1 MYVLEPPPVKCSYI
15 FLSWISI
22 LYIQSIQNQLLP
34 LQEAYRI
41 ALKPSIVVL
50 ELCFHQQQISETTRV
65 GSCHHWNIF
74 MANFPCRFFF
84 FLVCFLPP
92 CHFHIHILWC
102 FSSTKHEWP
111 DASSRVKLYQRLSS
125 LAFGTLFILSFSAA
139 NFSRLFSISFLWL
152 SSALFYQSL
161 LVTWK
166 ENLKIESHWSICWM
180 PPLVKL

>member
-1 MYVLEPPPVKCSYI
+1 MCWNSASTSSRYQRLLEWDLAIIEI
-15 FLSWISI
+15 FLW
-22 LYIQSIQNQLLP
+22 
-34 LQEAYRI
+34 
-41 ALKPSIVVL
+41 
-50 ELCFHQQQISETTRV
+50 QI
-65 GSCHHWNIF
+65 
-74 MANFPCRFFF
+74 FPADFFF

>member
-1 MYVLEPPPVKCSYI
+1 MYVLEPAPVKCSYI

-41 ALKPSIVVL
+41 ALKPSKLCWNSASTSSRYQRLL
-50 ELCFHQQQISETTRV
+50 EWDLAIIEIFLWQIFPADFF
-65 GSCHHWNIF
+65 SCL
-74 MANFPCRFFF
+74 FPPP
-84 FLVCFLPP
+84 LP
-92 CHFHIHILWC
+92 FRIHILWC

-111 DASSRVKLYQRLSS
+111 DASSRVKLYQRPSS

-161 LVTWK
+161 LVT
-166 ENLKIESHWSICWM
+166 
-180 PPLVKL
+180 